1 MILID
6 LNQVMI
12 SNLMM
17 QINSNALNAIDEN
30 MVRHMVLNSIRMYN
44 MKFKDSYGDIVI
56 CCDDKKYWRRDYF
69 PYYKAGRK
77 KDREASPLDWNLIFE
92 TLNKVRDEIK
102 EYFPY
107 KVIQVDKTEA
117 DDVIATLTHKF
128 GVPLKNSSTEKI
140 LILSSD
146 KDFMQLQKFANVDQ
160 YSPMAKK
167 FLKTSEPVKF
177 LKEHIIKGDRGDGI
191 PNILSSDDTFITEAR
206 QKPVTEKKLNTWV
219 AQKPEDF
226 CDASMLRN
234 YQRNESLIDLSKVPS
249 EYADKILTAYRTP
262 KEVKGKDK
270 VLNYFIK
277 NRMKQLMEHI
287 QEF

>member
-1 MILID
+1 MILLD

-17 QINSNALNAIDEN
+17 QPGITSGGIDEN
-30 MVRHMVLNSIRMYN
+30 LIRHMVLNSIRMYN
-44 MKFKDSYGDIVI
+44 VKFKDEYGDLVI
-56 CCDDKKYWRRDYF
+56 CADDKKYWRRDLF
-69 PYYKAGRK
+69 PYYKAARK
-77 KDREASPLDWNLIFE
+77 KAREESPYDWNLIFE
-92 TLNKVRDEIK
+92 TLNRVRDEIR
-102 EYFPY
+102 ENFPY
-107 KVIQVDKTEA
+107 KVIQIDKTEA
-117 DDVIATLTHKF
+117 DDVIGTICTNY
-128 GVPLKNSSTEKI
+128 GVELKNSQSEKI

-146 KDFMQLQKFANVDQ
+146 KDFMQLQRFANVEQ

-191 PNILSSDDTFITEAR
+191 PNILSSDDTFITESR
-206 QKPVTEKKLNTWV
+206 QKPVTEKKLNIWV
-219 AQKPEDF
+219 SQKPEDF
-226 CDASMLRN
+226 CDATMMRN

-249 EYADKILTAYRTP
+249 EYADRILTAYRNPTAI
-262 KEVKGKDK
+262 KGKDK
-270 VLNYFIK
+270 ILNYFIK

>member
-1 MILID
+1 
-6 LNQVMI
+6 MI

-17 QINSNALNAIDEN
+17 QPGIANGGIDEN
-30 MVRHMVLNSIRMYN
+30 LIRHMVLNSIRMYN
-44 MKFKDSYGDIVI
+44 VKFKEEYGDLVI
-56 CCDDKKYWRRDYF
+56 CADDKKYWRRDLF
-69 PYYKAGRK
+69 PYYKAARK
-77 KDREASPLDWNLIFE
+77 KSREESPYDWNLIFE
-92 TLNKVRDEIK
+92 TLNRVRDEIR
-102 EYFPY
+102 ENFPY
-107 KVIQVDKTEA
+107 KVIQIDKTEA
-117 DDVIATLTHKF
+117 DDVIGTICINY
-128 GVPLKNSSTEKI
+128 GVELRNSQSEKI

-167 FLKTSEPVKF
+167 FLKTSEPIKF
-177 LKEHIIKGDRGDGI
+177 LKEHILKGDRGDGI

-219 AQKPEDF
+219 SQKPEDF

-249 EYADKILTAYRTP
+249 EYTDRILTAYRSP

>member
-1 MILID
+1 
-6 LNQVMI
+6 
-12 SNLMM
+12 
-17 QINSNALNAIDEN
+17 
-30 MVRHMVLNSIRMYN
+30 MVLNSIRMYN

-77 KDREASPLDWNLIFE
+77 KDREASPFDWNLIFE

-117 DDVIATLTHKF
+117 DDVIATLAHKF
-128 GVPLKNSSTEKI
+128 GVPLKNSTTEKI

-146 KDFMQLQKFANVDQ
+146 KDFMQLQKFANVEQ
-160 YSPMAKK
+160 YSPMGKK
-167 FLKTSEPVKF
+167 FLRTNTPEAF
-177 LKEHIIKGDRGDGI
+177 LKEHIIRGDRSDGI
-191 PNILSSDDTFITEAR
+191 PNFMSSDDTFVVEAR
-206 QKPVTEKKLNTWV
+206 QKPVTEKKLNKWLEEE
-219 AQKPEDF
+219 PESF
-226 CDASMLRN
+226 CDEVMLRN
-234 YQRNESLIDLSKVPS
+234 YKRNELLIDLSKIPT
-249 EYADKILTAYRTP
+249 EYQEKILETYENTP
-262 KEVKGKDK
+262 KRGREKL
-270 VLNYFIK
+270 LNYFIQ

>member
-1 MILID
+1 MILLD

-17 QINSNALNAIDEN
+17 QPGIANGGIDEN
-30 MVRHMVLNSIRMYN
+30 LIRHMVLNSIRMYN
-44 MKFKDSYGDIVI
+44 VKFKAEYGDLVI
-56 CCDDKKYWRRDYF
+56 CADDKKYWRKDLF
-69 PYYKAGRK
+69 PYYKAARK
-77 KDREASPLDWNLIFE
+77 KSREDSPYDWNLIFE
-92 TLNKVRDEIK
+92 TLNRVRDEIR
-102 EYFPY
+102 ENFPY
-107 KVIQVDKTEA
+107 KVIQIDKTEA
-117 DDVIATLTHKF
+117 DDIIGTICINY
-128 GVPLKNSSTEKI
+128 GVELRNSQSEKI

-167 FLKTSEPVKF
+167 FLKTSEPIKF
-177 LKEHIIKGDRGDGI
+177 LKEHILKGDRGDGI

-249 EYADKILTAYRTP
+249 EYTDRILTAYRSP

>member
-1 MILID
+1 MILLD

-17 QINSNALNAIDEN
+17 QPGIANGGIDEN
-30 MVRHMVLNSIRMYN
+30 LIRHMVLNSIRMYN
-44 MKFKDSYGDIVI
+44 VKFKGEYGDLVI
-56 CCDDKKYWRRDYF
+56 CADDKKYWRKDLF
-69 PYYKAGRK
+69 PYYKAARK
-77 KDREASPLDWNLIFE
+77 KSREESPYDWNLIFE
-92 TLNKVRDEIK
+92 TLNRVRDEIR
-102 EYFPY
+102 ENFPY
-107 KVIQVDKTEA
+107 KVIQIDKTEA
-117 DDVIATLTHKF
+117 DDVIGTICTNY
-128 GVPLKNSSTEKI
+128 GVELKNSQSEKI

>member
-1 MILID
+1 MILLD

-17 QINSNALNAIDEN
+17 QPGIASGGIDEN
-30 MVRHMVLNSIRMYN
+30 LIRHMVLNSIRMYN
-44 MKFKDSYGDIVI
+44 VKFKAEYGDLVI
-56 CCDDKKYWRRDYF
+56 CADDKKYWRKDLF
-69 PYYKAGRK
+69 PYYKAARK
-77 KDREASPLDWNLIFE
+77 KSREDSPYDWNLIFE
-92 TLNKVRDEIK
+92 TLNRVRDEIR
-102 EYFPY
+102 ENFPY
-107 KVIQVDKTEA
+107 KVIQIDKTEA
-117 DDVIATLTHKF
+117 DDVIGTICINY
-128 GVPLKNSSTEKI
+128 GVELRNSQSEKI

-167 FLKTSEPVKF
+167 FLKTSEPIKF
-177 LKEHIIKGDRGDGI
+177 LKEHILKGDRGDGI
-191 PNILSSDDTFITEAR
+191 PNILSSDDTFVTEAR

-249 EYADKILTAYRTP
+249 EYTDRILTAYRSP

>member
-1 MILID
+1 MILLD

-17 QINSNALNAIDEN
+17 QPGIASGGIDEN
-30 MVRHMVLNSIRMYN
+30 LIRHMVLNSIRMYN
-44 MKFKDSYGDIVI
+44 VKFKDEYGDLVI
-56 CCDDKKYWRRDYF
+56 CADDKKYWRKDLF
-69 PYYKAGRK
+69 PYYKAARK
-77 KDREASPLDWNLIFE
+77 KSREDSPYDWNLIFE
-92 TLNKVRDEIK
+92 TLNRVRDEIR
-102 EYFPY
+102 ENFPY
-107 KVIQVDKTEA
+107 KVIQIDKTEA
-117 DDVIATLTHKF
+117 DDVIGTICINY
-128 GVPLKNSSTEKI
+128 GVELRNSQSEKI
-140 LILSSD
+140 LILSRD

-167 FLKTSEPVKF
+167 FLKTSEPIKF
-177 LKEHIIKGDRGDGI
+177 LKEHILKGDRGDGI

-249 EYADKILTAYRTP
+249 EYADRILTAYRSP

>member
-1 MILID
+1 MILLD

-17 QINSNALNAIDEN
+17 QPGIANGGIDEN
-30 MVRHMVLNSIRMYN
+30 LIRHMVLNSIRMYN
-44 MKFKDSYGDIVI
+44 VKFKAEYGDLVI
-56 CCDDKKYWRRDYF
+56 CADDKKYWRKDLF
-69 PYYKAGRK
+69 PYYKAARK
-77 KDREASPLDWNLIFE
+77 KSREESPYDWNLIFE
-92 TLNKVRDEIK
+92 TLNRVRDEIR
-102 EYFPY
+102 ENFPY
-107 KVIQVDKTEA
+107 KVIQIDKTEA
-117 DDVIATLTHKF
+117 DDVIGTICTNY
-128 GVPLKNSSTEKI
+128 GVELRNSQSEKI

>member
-1 MILID
+1 MILLD

-17 QINSNALNAIDEN
+17 QPGIANGGIDEN
-30 MVRHMVLNSIRMYN
+30 LIRHMVLNSIRMYN
-44 MKFKDSYGDIVI
+44 VKFKDEYGDLVI
-56 CCDDKKYWRRDYF
+56 CADDKKYWRKDLF
-69 PYYKAGRK
+69 PYYKAARK
-77 KDREASPLDWNLIFE
+77 KSREESPYDWNLIFE
-92 TLNKVRDEIK
+92 TLNRVRDEIR
-102 EYFPY
+102 ENFPY
-107 KVIQVDKTEA
+107 KVIQIDKTEA
-117 DDVIATLTHKF
+117 DDVIGTICTNY
-128 GVPLKNSSTEKI
+128 GVELRNSQSEKI

>member
-1 MILID
+1 MILLD

-17 QINSNALNAIDEN
+17 QPGIANGGIDEN
-30 MVRHMVLNSIRMYN
+30 LIRHMVLNSIRMYN
-44 MKFKDSYGDIVI
+44 VKFKQEYGDLVI
-56 CCDDKKYWRRDYF
+56 CADDKKYWRKDLF
-69 PYYKAGRK
+69 PYYKAARK
-77 KDREASPLDWNLIFE
+77 KSREESPYDWNLIFE
-92 TLNKVRDEIK
+92 TLNRVRDEIR
-102 EYFPY
+102 ENFPY
-107 KVIQVDKTEA
+107 KVIQIDKTEA
-117 DDVIATLTHKF
+117 DDVIGTICTNY
-128 GVPLKNSSTEKI
+128 GVELRNSQSEKI

-249 EYADKILTAYRTP
+249 EYADRILTAYRAP

>member
-1 MILID
+1 MILLD

-17 QINSNALNAIDEN
+17 QPGIASGGIDEN
-30 MVRHMVLNSIRMYN
+30 LIRHMVLNSIRMYN
-44 MKFKDSYGDIVI
+44 VKFKAEYGDLVI
-56 CCDDKKYWRRDYF
+56 CADDKKYWRKDLF
-69 PYYKAGRK
+69 PYYKAARK
-77 KDREASPLDWNLIFE
+77 KSREESPYDWNLIFE
-92 TLNKVRDEIK
+92 TLNRVRDEIR
-102 EYFPY
+102 ENFPY
-107 KVIQVDKTEA
+107 KVIQIDKTEA
-117 DDVIATLTHKF
+117 DDVIGTICTNY
-128 GVPLKNSSTEKI
+128 GVELRNSQSEKI

-249 EYADKILTAYRTP
+249 EYTDRILTAYRSP

>member
-17 QINSNALNAIDEN
+17 QVNSNASNPIDEN

-44 MKFKDSYGDIVI
+44 VKFKDEYGDIVI

-77 KDREASPLDWNLIFE
+77 KDREASPFDWNMIFE

-128 GVPLKNSSTEKI
+128 GVPLKNSTTEKI

-146 KDFMQLQKFANVDQ
+146 KDFMQLQKFANVEQ
-160 YSPMAKK
+160 YSPMGKK
-167 FLKTSEPVKF
+167 FLRTNNPEAF
-177 LKEHIIKGDRGDGI
+177 LKEHIIRGDRSDGI
-191 PNILSSDDTFITEAR
+191 PNFMSSDDTFVVEAR
-206 QKPVTEKKLNTWV
+206 QKPVTEKKLNKWLEEE
-219 AQKPEDF
+219 PESF
-226 CDASMLRN
+226 CDEVMLRN
-234 YQRNESLIDLSKVPS
+234 YKRNELLIDLSKIPT
-249 EYADKILTAYRTP
+249 EYQEKILDAYENTP
-262 KEVKGKDK
+262 KRGREKL
-270 VLNYFIK
+270 LNYFIQ
-277 NRMKQLMEHI
+277 NRMKQLLEHI

>member
-1 MILID
+1 MILLD

-17 QINSNALNAIDEN
+17 QPGIASGGIDEN
-30 MVRHMVLNSIRMYN
+30 LIRHMVLNSIRMYN
-44 MKFKDSYGDIVI
+44 VKFKDEYGDLVI
-56 CCDDKKYWRRDYF
+56 CADDKKYWRKDLF
-69 PYYKAGRK
+69 PYYKAARK
-77 KDREASPLDWNLIFE
+77 KSREDSPYDWNLIFE
-92 TLNKVRDEIK
+92 TLNRVRDEIR
-102 EYFPY
+102 ENFPY
-107 KVIQVDKTEA
+107 KVIQIDKTEA
-117 DDVIATLTHKF
+117 DDVIGTICINY
-128 GVPLKNSSTEKI
+128 GVELKNSQSEKI

-167 FLKTSEPVKF
+167 FLKTSEPIKF
-177 LKEHIIKGDRGDGI
+177 LKEHILKGDRGDGI

-249 EYADKILTAYRTP
+249 EYADRILTAYRSP

>member
-1 MILID
+1 MILLD

-17 QINSNALNAIDEN
+17 QPGIASGGIDEN
-30 MVRHMVLNSIRMYN
+30 LIRHMVLNSIRMYN
-44 MKFKDSYGDIVI
+44 VKFKEEYGDLVI
-56 CCDDKKYWRRDYF
+56 CADDKKYWRKDLF
-69 PYYKAGRK
+69 PYYKAARK
-77 KDREASPLDWNLIFE
+77 KSREDSPYDWNLIFE
-92 TLNKVRDEIK
+92 TLNRVRDEIR
-102 EYFPY
+102 ENFPY
-107 KVIQVDKTEA
+107 KVIQIDKTEA
-117 DDVIATLTHKF
+117 DDVIGTICINY
-128 GVPLKNSSTEKI
+128 GVELKNSQSEKI

-167 FLKTSEPVKF
+167 FLKTSEPIKF
-177 LKEHIIKGDRGDGI
+177 LKEHILKGDRGDGI

-219 AQKPEDF
+219 SQKPEDF

-249 EYADKILTAYRTP
+249 EYTDRILTAYRSP

>member
-1 MILID
+1 MILLD

-17 QINSNALNAIDEN
+17 QPGIASGGIDEN
-30 MVRHMVLNSIRMYN
+30 LIRHMVLNSIRMYN
-44 MKFKDSYGDIVI
+44 VKFKDEYGDLVI
-56 CCDDKKYWRRDYF
+56 CADDKKYWRKDLF
-69 PYYKAGRK
+69 PYYKAARK
-77 KDREASPLDWNLIFE
+77 KSREDSPYDWNLIFE
-92 TLNKVRDEIK
+92 TLNRVRDEIR
-102 EYFPY
+102 ENFPY
-107 KVIQVDKTEA
+107 KVIQIDKTEA
-117 DDVIATLTHKF
+117 DDVIGTICINY
-128 GVPLKNSSTEKI
+128 GVELRNSQSEKI

-167 FLKTSEPVKF
+167 FLKTSEPIKF
-177 LKEHIIKGDRGDGI
+177 LKEHILKGDRGDGI
-191 PNILSSDDTFITEAR
+191 PNILSRDDTFITEAR

-249 EYADKILTAYRTP
+249 EYADRILTAYRSP

>member
-1 MILID
+1 MILLD

-17 QINSNALNAIDEN
+17 QPGIASGGIDEN
-30 MVRHMVLNSIRMYN
+30 LIRHMVLNSIRMYN
-44 MKFKDSYGDIVI
+44 VKFKDEYGDLVI
-56 CCDDKKYWRRDYF
+56 CADDKKYWRKDLF
-69 PYYKAGRK
+69 PYYKAARK
-77 KDREASPLDWNLIFE
+77 KSREDSPYDWNLIFE
-92 TLNKVRDEIK
+92 TLNRVRDEIR
-102 EYFPY
+102 ENFPY
-107 KVIQVDKTEA
+107 KVIQIDKTEA
-117 DDVIATLTHKF
+117 DDVIGTICINY
-128 GVPLKNSSTEKI
+128 GVELRNSQSEKI

-146 KDFMQLQKFANVDQ
+146 KDFMQLQKFANVNQ

-167 FLKTSEPVKF
+167 FLKTSEPIKF
-177 LKEHIIKGDRGDGI
+177 LKEHILKGDRGDGI

-249 EYADKILTAYRTP
+249 EYADRILTAYRSP

>member
-1 MILID
+1 MILLD

-17 QINSNALNAIDEN
+17 QPGITSGGINEN
-30 MVRHMVLNSIRMYN
+30 LIRHMVLNSIRMYN
-44 MKFKDSYGDIVI
+44 TKFKDEYGDLVI
-56 CCDDKKYWRRDYF
+56 CADDKKYWRRDLF
-69 PYYKAGRK
+69 PYYKASRK
-77 KDREASPLDWNLIFE
+77 KMREESPYDWNLIFE
-92 TLNKVRDEIK
+92 TLNRVRDEIR
-102 EYFPY
+102 ENFPY
-107 KVIQVDKTEA
+107 KVIQIDKTEA
-117 DDVIATLTHKF
+117 DDVIGTICTTY
-128 GVPLKNSSTEKI
+128 GVELKNSQSEKI

-146 KDFMQLQKFANVDQ
+146 KDFMQLQKFVNVDQ
-160 YSPMAKK
+160 YSPIAKK
-167 FLKTSEPVKF
+167 FIKTSEPVKF

-191 PNILSSDDTFITEAR
+191 PNILSSDDTFITESR

-219 AQKPEDF
+219 TQTPEEF

-249 EYADKILTAYRTP
+249 EYAEKILTAYRSP

>member
-1 MILID
+1 MILLD

-17 QINSNALNAIDEN
+17 QPGIASGGIDEN
-30 MVRHMVLNSIRMYN
+30 LIRHMVLNSIRMYN
-44 MKFKDSYGDIVI
+44 VKFKAEYGDLVI
-56 CCDDKKYWRRDYF
+56 CADDKKYWRKDLF
-69 PYYKAGRK
+69 PYYKAARK
-77 KDREASPLDWNLIFE
+77 KSREDSPYDWNLIFE
-92 TLNKVRDEIK
+92 TLNRVRDEIR
-102 EYFPY
+102 ENFPY
-107 KVIQVDKTEA
+107 KVIQIDKTEA
-117 DDVIATLTHKF
+117 DDVIGTICINY
-128 GVPLKNSSTEKI
+128 GVELKNSQSEKI

-167 FLKTSEPVKF
+167 FLKTSEPIKF
-177 LKEHIIKGDRGDGI
+177 LKEHILKGDRGDGI

-249 EYADKILTAYRTP
+249 EYADRILTAYRSP

>member
-1 MILID
+1 MILLD

-17 QINSNALNAIDEN
+17 QPGITSAGINEN
-30 MVRHMVLNSIRMYN
+30 LIRHMVLNSIRMYN
-44 MKFKDSYGDIVI
+44 VKFKEEYGELVV
-56 CCDDKKYWRRDYF
+56 CADDKKYWRRDLF
-69 PYYKAGRK
+69 PYYKASRK
-77 KDREASPLDWNLIFE
+77 KAREESPYDWNLIFE
-92 TLNKVRDEIK
+92 TLNRVRDEIR
-102 EYFPY
+102 ENFPY
-107 KVIQVDKTEA
+107 KVLQIDKTEA
-117 DDVIATLTHKF
+117 DDVIGTICTTY
-128 GVPLKNSSTEKI
+128 GVELRNSQSEKI

-160 YSPMAKK
+160 YSPIAKK

-191 PNILSSDDTFITEAR
+191 PNILSSDDTFITESR
-206 QKPVTEKKLNTWV
+206 QKPVTEKKLNIWV
-219 AQKPEDF
+219 TQKPEDF

-249 EYADKILTAYRTP
+249 EYAEKILTAYRSP

-270 VLNYFIK
+270 ILNYFIK